1 VLCALYFPIFS
12 LVLKRGATGTW
23 IGDINLLAVMKT
35 RNYFSRSATQ
45 VPPWP
50 KSKRRRRFAIAA
62 LLKSR
67 VWLGL
72 LKVVKMPEFGEVSL
86 KMNVERLNVE
96 RLVIALA

>member
-1 VLCALYFPIFS
+1 
-12 LVLKRGATGTW
+12 
-23 IGDINLLAVMKT
+23 
-35 RNYFSRSATQ
+35 
-45 VPPWP
+45 
-50 KSKRRRRFAIAA
+50 